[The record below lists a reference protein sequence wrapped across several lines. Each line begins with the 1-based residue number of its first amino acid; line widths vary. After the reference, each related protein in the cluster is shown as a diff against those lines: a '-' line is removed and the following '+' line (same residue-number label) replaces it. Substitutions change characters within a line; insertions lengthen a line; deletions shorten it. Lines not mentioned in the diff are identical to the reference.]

1 MDVLNRGNRVVYL
14 GNTASYSRCS
24 HLRSFFIPGF
34 IQMPA
39 GLIFITG
46 ATGFI
51 GSAVAL
57 EALNAGYSLRISIR
71 KESQIPKLKK
81 ILSQFEDKIEFVVVP
96 DITQESSFAGKLE
109 GVEYVL
115 HLASPLPHGTNKET
129 YFGPAV
135 KGTTAILK
143 EAAKVS
149 TVKRVVITSS
159 MAALIPLTGVPEG
172 EFVREDT
179 GWDLSVDPNADFTG
193 PDDAATSFRL
203 YRASKLL
210 ANNASWE
217 FRNTAKPHFALVTL
231 HPAYVFGHNHVQ
243 TSPEE
248 VQGGTNGMLWGTIMT
263 GKPMGNSTGVHVRDV
278 AEAHIKALDET
289 VPDGSKF
296 LLAGKRASWSDVA
309 RIVKRD
315 YPDIGAKITEDISGE
330 PFPLDTTEAEKVLG
344 MKWRSLDQ
352 MVKDVVDQQLEL
364 MRQTSL

>member
-1 MDVLNRGNRVVYL
+1 
-14 GNTASYSRCS
+14 
-24 HLRSFFIPGF
+24 
-34 IQMPA
+34 MPS

-57 EALNAGYSLRISIR
+57 EALKGGYSLRISVR

-81 ILSQFEDKIEFVVVP
+81 TLSQFEDKIEFVVVP
-96 DITQESSFAGKLE
+96 DITQEFCFAGKLD
-109 GVEYVL
+109 GVDYVL
-115 HLASPLPHGTNKET
+115 HLASPLVHGTNKET
-129 YFGPAV
+129 YFGPAL

-149 TVKRVVITSS
+149 TIKRVVITSS
-159 MAALIPLTGVPEG
+159 IAALIPLTGIPEG
-172 EFVREDT
+172 GVVRENNS
-179 GWDLSVDPNADFTG
+179 WDLTVDPNADFTG
-193 PDDAATSFRL
+193 PDDAATSFTL
-203 YRASKLL
+203 YHASKLL
-210 ANNASWE
+210 ANNASWD
-217 FRNTAKPHFALVTL
+217 FKNTEKPHFSLVTL

-263 GKPMGNSTGVHVRDV
+263 GKPMGNSTAVHVRDV

-296 LLAGKRASWSDVA
+296 LLAGKKASWSDVA

-315 YPDIGAKITEDISGE
+315 YPQIGAKITEDISGDSY
-330 PFPLDTTEAEKVLG
+330 PLDTTEAEKVLG

-352 MVKDVVDQQLEL
+352 MVKDVVEQQLGL
-364 MRQTSL
+364 MKQAAL